1 MDIKKTCI
9 ECNKTLRNYKKGE
22 KPIHRKCWLKLR
34 DKDDKIFDFLFC
46 KDRPKEQMRKVKVI
60 DCVPPIIEEP
70 QDVID
75 IAGNIITDMIKENE
89 IPPPYEELQPS
100 LLERS

>member
-9 ECNKTLRNYKKGE
+9 ECDKTLRNYKKGE

-34 DKDDKIFDFLFC
+34 EKDDKIYDFLFC
-46 KDRPKEQMRKVKVI
+46 KDRPKEEMKKIKVI
-60 DCVPPIIEEP
+60 DCEP
-70 QDVID
+70 KEDIID
-75 IAGNIITDMIKENE
+75 IAGNILTDMIKENE
-89 IPPPYEELQPS
+89 LQSS